1 MSSLYILDVNT
12 LPDIQFANIFSRSMG
27 CLFILLMNSFA
38 VQKLFSLMSLH
49 LLIFA
54 FAICN
59 FSVKSKKKS
68 LLRPM
73 SRSLPICFLLGV
85 YSFKS
90 YVQVFNL
97 FWFDFC
103 VQCKIVVEFHSFAC
117 GCPVHR
123 LLKQALNTV
132 YWWDYPF
139 PTVYSW
145 LPCCKLIKHMC
156 MGLFLGSLWCW
167 SLLIS
172 VSIFISTKLLI
183 IVSL

>member
-1 MSSLYILDVNT
+1 
-12 LPDIQFANIFSRSMG
+12 
-27 CLFILLMNSFA
+27 
-38 VQKLFSLMSLH
+38 
-49 LLIFA
+49 
-54 FAICN
+54 
-59 FSVKSKKKS
+59 
-68 LLRPM
+68 M

-103 VQCKIVVEFHSFAC
+103 VQCKIVVEFHSIAC

-156 MGLFLGSLWCW
+156 MGLFLGSLFWGIYRYRYSYRYIFLATQH
-167 SLLIS
+167 SLWDLS
-172 VSIFISTKLLI
+172 
-183 IVSL
+183 SLTRDQSHSLSSENEKS